1 MKVVTTIAE
10 TRGALR
16 ERPRPHGL
24 VPTMGYLHEGHL
36 SLVRQARADNATVSA
51 SIFVNPTQF
60 GPSEDFTT
68 YPRNEEQ
75 DLKALESAGTDLVY
89 MPPLE
94 VVYPVG
100 FDTYVTV
107 GALTER
113 LEGTARPGHFRG
125 VATVVAKLFNVL
137 QPDRA
142 YFGQKDAQQALVITK
157 MAHDLDFPV
166 EVVVMPTIRESDGL
180 ALSSRNVY
188 LSPPERLA
196 ARSLSRALGEA
207 ARLYEVGERDAGRLR
222 AEMSAILAAEPLA
235 QPEYVSVADNRTL
248 LELETID
255 GPALASLAVRVGR
268 TRLIDNVVLGAAS
281 DRNDGP

>member
-1 MKVVTTIAE
+1 MKVVATIAE
-10 TRGALR
+10 TRAALR
-16 ERPRPHGL
+16 ELPRPHGL

-68 YPRNEEQ
+68 YPRNEER
-75 DLKALESAGTDLVY
+75 DLALLAKAGTDLVY
-89 MPPLE
+89 MPP
-94 VVYPVG
+94 VDAVYPPG

-107 GALTER
+107 GALTEP
-113 LEGTARPGHFRG
+113 LEGEARPGHFRG

-188 LSPPERLA
+188 LSPPERQA
-196 ARSLSRALGEA
+196 ALSLSRALQA
-207 ARLYEVGERDAGRLR
+207 AERLYQSGERDAARLR
-222 AEMSAILAAEPLA
+222 GAMSAILAAEPLA
-235 QPEYVSVADNRTL
+235 VPEYVSVADSRTL
-248 LELETID
+248 LELDTID

-268 TRLIDNVVLGAAS
+268 TRLIDNVVLGTA
-281 DRNDGP
+281 RRP

>member
-1 MKVVTTIAE
+1 
-10 TRGALR
+10 
-16 ERPRPHGL
+16 
-24 VPTMGYLHEGHL
+24 MGFLHEGHL

-142 YFGQKDAQQALVITK
+142 YFGQKDAQQALVVTK
-157 MAHDLDFPV
+157 MAHDLNFPV

-207 ARLYEVGERDAGRLR
+207 ARLYEAGERDAGRLR

-248 LELETID
+248 LELETIN

>member
-1 MKVVTTIAE
+1 MKVITTIAE
-10 TRGALR
+10 TRVALQ
-16 ERPRPHGL
+16 ELPRPHGL

-36 SLVRQARADNATVSA
+36 SLVRRARADNATVSA

-68 YPRNEEQ
+68 YPRNEER
-75 DLKALESAGTDLVY
+75 DLALLEEAGTDRVY
-89 MPPLE
+89 MPPVE
-94 VVYPVG
+94 MVYPPG

-107 GALTER
+107 GALTEP

-166 EVVVMPTIRESDGL
+166 DVVVMPTIRESDGL

-188 LSPPERLA
+188 LSSPERQA
-196 ARSLSRALGEA
+196 ALSLSRALQMA
-207 ARLYEVGERDAGRLR
+207 NRLYAEGERDAERLR
-222 AEMSAILAAEPLA
+222 DAMSSVLATEPLA
-235 QPEYVSVADNRTL
+235 APEYVSVADNGTL
-248 LELETID
+248 LELDTIS

-268 TRLIDNVVLGAAS
+268 TRLIDNIVLGAPRQA
-281 DRNDGP
+281 

>member
-1 MKVVTTIAE
+1 MKIVTTIAE
-10 TRGALR
+10 TRAALR
-16 ERPRPHGL
+16 ALPRPHGL

-36 SLVRQARADNATVSA
+36 SLVRKARADNASVTA
-51 SIFVNPTQF
+51 SIFVNPAQF

-68 YPRNEEQ
+68 YPRNEER
-75 DLKALESAGTDLVY
+75 DLALLEEAGTDLVY
-89 MPPLE
+89 MPPTD
-94 VVYPVG
+94 VVYPPG

-107 GALTER
+107 GALTEP
-113 LEGTARPGHFRG
+113 LEGAARPGHFRG

-166 EVVVMPTIRESDGL
+166 EVVVLPTIREADGL

-188 LSPPERLA
+188 LSPPERQAALA
-196 ARSLSRALGEA
+196 LSRALRTAEQ
-207 ARLYEVGERDAGRLR
+207 LYAEGERDGGRLR
-222 AEMSAILAAEPLA
+222 AAMSDVLAAEPLA
-235 QPEYVSVADNRTL
+235 NPEYASIADTSTL
-248 LELETID
+248 LELDTLD

-268 TRLIDNVVLGAAS
+268 TRLIDNVILGGTRQS
-281 DRNDGP
+281 

>member
-1 MKVVTTIAE
+1 MKVTRTIAE
-10 TRGALR
+10 TRAALR
-16 ERPRPHGL
+16 ELPRPHGL

-36 SLVRQARADNATVSA
+36 SLARQARADNATVSA

-68 YPRNEEQ
+68 YPRDEER
-75 DLKALESAGTDLVY
+75 DLALLEEAGTDLVY
-89 MPPLE
+89 MPPVD
-94 VVYPVG
+94 VVYPPG

-107 GALTER
+107 GALTEP

-142 YFGQKDAQQALVITK
+142 YLGQKDAQQALVITK
-157 MAHDLDFPV
+157 MALDLDFPV

-188 LSPPERLA
+188 LSPAERKASLAISRGLKEAERLYA
-196 ARSLSRALGEA
+196 S
-207 ARLYEVGERDAGRLR
+207 GERDASRLR
-222 AEMSAILAAEPLA
+222 DAISAILASEPLLE
-235 QPEYVSVADNRTL
+235 PEYVSVADNRTL
-248 LELETID
+248 LELKTIE
-255 GPALASLAVRVGR
+255 GPALASLAVKVGR
-268 TRLIDNVVLGAAS
+268 TRLIDNVVLGGTRHS
-281 DRNDGP
+281 

>member
-10 TRGALR
+10 TRAALR
-16 ERPRPHGL
+16 ELPRPHGL

-51 SIFVNPTQF
+51 SIFVNPAQF

-68 YPRNEEQ
+68 YPRNEER
-75 DLKALESAGTDLVY
+75 DLALLDEAGTDLVY
-89 MPPLE
+89 MPPVD
-94 VVYPVG
+94 VVYPPG

-107 GALTER
+107 GALTDP

-188 LSPPERLA
+188 LSAPERQA
-196 ARSLSRALGEA
+196 ALSLSRALQTA
-207 ARLYEVGERDAGRLR
+207 DRLYQDGERDAGRLR
-222 AEMSAILAAEPLA
+222 DAMSAILAAEPLA
-235 QPEYVSVADNRTL
+235 EPEYVSIADNRTL
-248 LELETID
+248 LELETIV

-268 TRLIDNVVLGAAS
+268 TRLIDNVVLGAA
-281 DRNDGP
+281 RKW

>member
-1 MKVVTTIAE
+1 MKIVSTIAE
-10 TRGALR
+10 TRAALR
-16 ERPRPHGL
+16 ELPRPHGL

-36 SLVRQARADNATVSA
+36 SLVRQARQDNASVTA
-51 SIFVNPTQF
+51 SIFVNPAQF

-68 YPRNEEQ
+68 YPRDEARDLALLEE
-75 DLKALESAGTDLVY
+75 AGTDLVY
-89 MPPLE
+89 MPPVE
-94 VVYPVG
+94 VVYPPG

-107 GALTER
+107 GALTDP
-113 LEGTARPGHFRG
+113 LEGAARPGHFRG

-166 EVVVMPTIRESDGL
+166 EVVVMPTVREADGL

-196 ARSLSRALGEA
+196 ALALSKALKVA
-207 ARLYEVGERDAGRLR
+207 LRLFDAGERDAHRLR
-222 AEMSAILAAEPLA
+222 AAMAEILAAEPLA
-235 QPEYVSVADNRTL
+235 QPENVSIADNRTL
-248 LELETID
+248 LELDSID
-255 GPALASLAVRVGR
+255 APALASLAVRVGR
-268 TRLIDNVVLGAAS
+268 TRLIDNVVLGAGRQA
-281 DRNDGP
+281 